1 MVWKFANTLAP
12 RAVQWAWKPS
22 HFNTLTLDHADVFDC
37 PSKIRLKVTSGAIY
51 IESGRYNISWKEN
64 HLKLYRKPEVTR

>member
-22 HFNTLTLDHADVFDC
+22 HFNTLTLDHADAFDC
-37 PSKIRLKVTSGAIY
+37 PSKIRLKVTSGD
-51 IESGRYNISWKEN
+51 N
-64 HLKLYRKPEVTR
+64 LYWEWQV

>member
-22 HFNTLTLDHADVFDC
+22 HFNTLTLDHADAFDC
-37 PSKIRLKVTSGAIY
+37 PSKILLKVTSGDNLY
-51 IESGRYNISWKEN
+51 WEWQVYISWKEN

>member
-22 HFNTLTLDHADVFDC
+22 HFNTLTLDHADAFDC
-37 PSKIRLKVTSGAIY
+37 PSKILLKVTSGD
-51 IESGRYNISWKEN
+51 N
-64 HLKLYRKPEVTR
+64 LYWEWQV